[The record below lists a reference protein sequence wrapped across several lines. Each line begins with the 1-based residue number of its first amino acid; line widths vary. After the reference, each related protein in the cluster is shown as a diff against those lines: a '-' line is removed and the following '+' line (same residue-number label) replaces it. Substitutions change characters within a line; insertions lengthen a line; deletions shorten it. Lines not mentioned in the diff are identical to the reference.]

1 MFEVGLIRVITLDD
15 PNQLTIHGN
24 VIESLYPGIAVE
36 SACIPN
42 QPEGIHSAELC
53 REAVPK
59 IVELACAKFAHKDM
73 ILVSCADDPGVEEI
87 KAALLGMP
95 VTGGGECAVAA
106 ALRYG
111 SNIGVLGIIDQAP
124 KAYRR
129 ILEGRLVG
137 NYRPD
142 GVFSTLD
149 LQTTEGYA
157 ACLETAKKM
166 AADGCDVIA
175 LGCTGLATI
184 GIAAELERVSGLP
197 VVDPVVAMGAFASLE
212 AARKKV
218 RTSL

>member
-15 PNQLTIHGN
+15 SKQLNIHGRL
-24 VIESLYPGIAVE
+24 IEALYPNIAVE

-42 QPEGIHSAELC
+42 QPEGIHSFEMC

-59 IVELACAKFAHKDM
+59 IVELACEKFAHKDM
-73 ILVSCADDPGVEEI
+73 ILVSCADDPALEEI
-87 KAALLGMP
+87 RAALPGMP
-95 VTGGGECAVAA
+95 VTGGGECTVAA

-111 SNIGVLGIIDQAP
+111 QNIGVLGIIDQAP

-137 NYRPD
+137 NYRPE
-142 GVFSTLD
+142 GVHSTLD
-149 LQTTEGYA
+149 LQTEKGYE
-157 ACLETAKKM
+157 ACIATACKM
-166 AADGCDVIA
+166 AEDGCDVIA

-197 VVDPVVAMGAFASLE
+197 VVDPVVAMGAFVSLE
-212 AARKKV
+212 AARAM
-218 RTSL
+218 RRSEL